1 MGGRYAVHG
10 KLMKACLSAVLI
22 PALAITSPLLARDQ
36 LVVDLKF
43 IPAPKITATGIQ
55 GDTAMLSIPLNLV
68 IASSTPPAA
77 QDKIGEN
84 RENEKK
90 FVPIYAKGPVSAHV
104 NGAIRSLLGGWGAHI
119 GPDAKLQLEAEV
131 VQFNVVETNRY
142 HGDVKIRFA
151 LKNPSGA
158 VLWEGLKVGAT
169 ARFGRSLSE
178 ANYNETL
185 SDSLATCVVALI
197 NDVDFRAAWSGKPR
211 PVDPP
216 SAAAAAP
223 AGAPSGTERSSAGL
237 TPVEMKEKLAALQK
251 EGFTDDLL
259 VAFVRQTRLSSALT
273 AEDMLDWKRSGLSQ
287 VVVKAALDSR

>member
-1 MGGRYAVHG
+1 MHG
-10 KLMKACLSAVLI
+10 KRMKAWLLAFLVL
-22 PALAITSPLLARDQ
+22 ALIFTAPLLGRDRFD
-36 LVVDLKF
+36 VDLKF

-55 GDTAMLSIPLNLV
+55 GDTAMLSTPLNLV
-68 IASSTPPAA
+68 IVSTTSPAA

-90 FVPIYAKGPVSAHV
+90 FVPIFAKGPVSVHV
-104 NGAIRSLLGGWGAHI
+104 NSAIRSLLGSWGAHI
-119 GPDAKLQLEAEV
+119 VPDAKLQLEAEV
-131 VQFNVVETNRY
+131 IQFNVVETNRY

-151 LKNPSGA
+151 LKNPTGA

-211 PVDPP
+211 APEPVPAAAA
-216 SAAAAAP
+216 SAAAPTAERPAGGLAP
-223 AGAPSGTERSSAGL
+223 AG
-237 TPVEMKEKLAALQK
+237 MKEKLVALQK
-251 EGFTDDLL
+251 EGFSEDLL
-259 VAFVRQTRLSSALT
+259 VAFVRQTRLSAPLT
-273 AEDMLDWKRSGLSQ
+273 ADDMLDWKRAGLPQ
-287 VVVKAALDSR
+287 PVVKAALEAR